1 MYVDASTANQI
12 AHDYQEI
19 TKDSALLIARLI
31 KKLRSNNAIPKKKSH
46 LVEIKVDNELVYK
59 GETGKQ
65 PQVNKLTSDQ
75 LQMLSSII
83 GSASAKEVFVSV
95 DGEPVYHSK
104 SGFEKVNQLSS
115 QLQPSGAVPSQLL
128 QLQDAN
134 SEQEVRNLQVVVA
147 AKRILNTLETNEY
160 ESEKHHLKRDGSNI
174 IVSSFDGQLEI
185 ARSQGGLLTGSASEK
200 DILLLSELDTKLNK
214 EKAVEKS
221 VNSLPASV
229 NSGNVS
235 QEIEVE

>member
-31 KKLRSNNAIPKKKSH
+31 KKLRANNAIPKKNSH

-65 PQVNKLTSDQ
+65 PQVNKLNSDQ
-75 LQMLSSII
+75 LQMLEEII
-83 GSASAKEVFVSV
+83 GSATAKEVFVSV

-104 SGFEKVNQLSS
+104 SGFEKVNQLSF
-115 QLQPSGAVPSQLL
+115 QLEPSGAVPSQLL

-134 SEQEVRNLQVVVA
+134 SEQEVRNFQVVVA
-147 AKRILNTLETNEY
+147 ARRILNNLGTDEY
-160 ESEKHHLKRDGSNI
+160 YGEKHHLKKAGTNI
-174 IVSSFDGQLEI
+174 LVVSKDEQLEI
-185 ARSQGGLLTGSASEK
+185 ARSQGGLLTGSASRQ
-200 DILLLSELDTKLNK
+200 DVFLISELDKKLNS

-221 VNSLPASV
+221 VNLQPADV
-229 NSGNVS
+229 DNGNKY
-235 QEIEVE
+235 QELEFE

>member
-1 MYVDASTANQI
+1 MYIDQGLANQI

-31 KKLRSNNAIPKKKSH
+31 KKLRSNNAIPKKNSH
-46 LVEIKVDNELVYK
+46 LVEIKVDDELVYK

-65 PQVNKLTSDQ
+65 PQVNKLTFDQ

-83 GSASAKEVFVSV
+83 DSASAKEVFVSV
-95 DGEPVYHSK
+95 DGKAVYHSK

-115 QLQPSGAVPSQLL
+115 QLQPSGAVGSQLL

-147 AKRILNTLETNEY
+147 ARRILNTLGTNEY
-160 ESEKHHLKRDGSNI
+160 ESEKHHLKSDGSNI
-174 IVSSFDGQLEI
+174 IVSSKDGQSEV
-185 ARSQGGLLTGSASEK
+185 ARSQGGFLTGSASRQ
-200 DILLLSELDTKLNK
+200 DVSLISELDKKVNK

-229 NSGNVS
+229 NSGKFS
-235 QEIEVE
+235 QELEVE